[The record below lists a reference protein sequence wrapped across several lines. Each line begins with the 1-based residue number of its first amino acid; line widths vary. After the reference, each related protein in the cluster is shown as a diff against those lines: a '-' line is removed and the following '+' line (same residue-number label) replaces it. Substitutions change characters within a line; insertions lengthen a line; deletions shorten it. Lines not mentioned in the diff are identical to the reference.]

1 MAADNHV
8 TAPLLA
14 DGLGDTEN
22 STSVT
27 RDSIKYK
34 YYTLPSLR
42 YSSVVRVIIFLDV
55 IFSLALWISG
65 SSQANMH
72 IDYFIYLLFSLN

>member
-1 MAADNHV
+1 MAAHNHG

-27 RDSIKYK
+27 RDSIKHK

-42 YSSVVRVIIFLDV
+42 YSSVVRAIVFIDV
-55 IFSLALWISG
+55 VFSLALWISG

-72 IDYFIYLLFSLN
+72 IYCFIYLLFLLY